1 LTVSNGQEKPWGS
14 SDRPVVT
21 RLDRNARLL
30 AIGFAA
36 MAGMV
41 DAIGFLS
48 SGGFFLS
55 FMSGNSTRLS
65 VGIASGAP
73 YVGMVASLLISFVLG
88 VTGGSLIGRNGIISA
103 AKRQA
108 LILAV
113 MSALLFLAP
122 LLVARD
128 VPLLGLCLAA
138 FCMGAENT
146 LFERDGSVSFGLTYM
161 TGALV
166 KIGQGMATLI
176 SGGERLVWVPYLIL
190 WLGLVSGAAI
200 GAALFNAFGIAS
212 LWLPSALAASFALAL
227 LFADRTAKP

>member
-1 LTVSNGQEKPWGS
+1 M
-14 SDRPVVT
+14 T

-36 MAGMV
+36 LAGMV
-41 DAIGFLS
+41 DAVGFLS

-65 VGIASGAP
+65 VGVAAGAP
-73 YVGMVASLLISFVLG
+73 YVAMVALLLVSFVLG
-88 VTGGSLIGRNGIISA
+88 VMGGSLIGRNGLISA
-103 AKRQA
+103 ARRQS
-108 LILAV
+108 LILAI
-113 MSALLFLAP
+113 MSALLFLTP
-122 LLVARD
+122 LLAAED
-128 VPLLGLCLAA
+128 LLLPGLCLAA

-166 KIGQGMATLI
+166 KIGQGLATLL

-190 WLGLVSGAAI
+190 WLALVSGAAI
-200 GAALFNAFGIAS
+200 GAALFGIFGIAS
-212 LWLPSALAASFALAL
+212 LLVPSAMAACFAMAL
-227 LFADRTAKP
+227 LIAERVAQR